1 MSQSWKKVI
10 RHCMQEC
17 INVSVGK
24 FYNKNEEPWNKKS
37 VSRISTKIIVE
48 SYIFEISVVLIL
60 FILHEYFVYYHDS
73 ILFYRKF
80 I

>member
-60 FILHEYFVYYHDS
+60 SILHEYFVYYHDS
-73 ILFYRKF
+73 IFV
-80 I
+80 

>member
-60 FILHEYFVYYHDS
+60 SILHEYFVYYHDR
-73 ILFYRKF
+73 IFV
-80 I
+80 